1 MAKKEP
7 KKIARQDRLPGMK
20 DAKISALQNAALDYA
35 EIRDQRQELTKQEV
49 DLKTRVI
56 NLMHKHGKDT
66 YDYQNVHIELV
77 KEDETVKV
85 RIKKQKVDADDS
97 PVAVSSDTP
106 EAAEVEEE

>member
-7 KKIARQDRLPGMK
+7 KKIARQERLPGMK

-77 KEDETVKV
+77 TEEETVKV
-85 RIKKQKVDADDS
+85 RIKRQKVADDS